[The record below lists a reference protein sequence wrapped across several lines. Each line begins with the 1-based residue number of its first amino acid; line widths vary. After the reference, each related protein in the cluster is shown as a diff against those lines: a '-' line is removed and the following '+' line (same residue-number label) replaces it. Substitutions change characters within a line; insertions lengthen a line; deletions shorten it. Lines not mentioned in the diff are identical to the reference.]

1 MKILE
6 VIPALSS
13 GGAERFVV
21 DLCNQMAIDG
31 HEITLLTM
39 KDFNLENYGFYKDEL
54 NEKVRTLNLSLGK
67 FNIGTL
73 IKVYK
78 AIKSVK
84 CDVVHLHLS
93 GSVFFSALGIIFDR
107 TKKYVVTC
115 HNQAESEKRKERLR
129 FYFKNICLKYHLLD
143 QVAIS
148 DQNEKSIRKMYS
160 VPAVKLIYNGRAAV
174 RVTSKYADVK
184 KEVEGYKKSE
194 STKVFIIIAR
204 CNPQKNIPRLVR
216 CFNQLIADGEDIT
229 LLVVGS
235 GYDSPGIQPV
245 LQQANERIHILG
257 PRHNVVDYLTCSDFF
272 TLSSDHEGMP
282 ITLIEAFAC
291 GCIPVGTPVSGFND
305 MVEDG
310 VNGFV
315 AKDFSD
321 ESYIDA
327 LKRAISKQSTISR
340 DSLKKIYETELSMVA
355 CAKQY
360 EDMFEWI
367 VGEKIGDCPI
377 MIDEKRTR

>member
-6 VIPALSS
+6 VIPALTP

-31 HEITLLTM
+31 HEVTLLTM
-39 KDFNLENYGFYKDEL
+39 KDFSLENYGFYKDEIGDNVNL
-54 NEKVRTLNLSLGK
+54 VNLSLGK
-67 FNIGTL
+67 FNFGTFY
-73 IKVYK
+73 KVYK

-84 CDVVHLHLS
+84 CDVVHMHLT
-93 GSVFFSALGIIFDR
+93 GSFFSLLAILFDR

-115 HNQAESEKRKERLR
+115 HNQAEGEKKNGRLK
-129 FYFKNICLKYHLLD
+129 FLVKNLCLKLHLFD

-148 DQNEKSIRKMYS
+148 DQNEKSIKKMCS

-174 RVTSKYADVK
+174 SITKKYDFVK
-184 KEVEGYKKSE
+184 KEIE
-194 STKVFIIIAR
+194 SFKPTKNTKVFVIIAR
-204 CNPQKNIPRLVR
+204 CNPQKNIPRLIR
-216 CFNQLIADGEDIT
+216 CFNKLIEEGEDVT
-229 LLVVGS
+229 LLVIGS
-235 GYDSPGIQPV
+235 GYDAPSSQPV

-257 PRHNVVDYLTCSDFF
+257 TRHNIVDYLTCSDFF

-305 MVEDG
+305 VVEDG

-315 AKDFSD
+315 AKEFSD

-327 LKRAISKQSTISR
+327 LKRAITQQNKISK
-340 DSLKKIYETELSMVA
+340 DSLKTIYVTKLSMEA

-360 EDMFEWI
+360 ELLFQQLKER
-367 VGEKIGDCPI
+367 V
-377 MIDEKRTR
+377 

>member
-6 VIPALSS
+6 VIPALNP
-13 GGAERFVV
+13 GGSERFVV

-31 HEITLLTM
+31 HEVTLLTM
-39 KDFNLENYGFYKDEL
+39 KDFSLENYGFYKDEIG
-54 NEKVRTLNLSLGK
+54 EKVKILNLSLVK
-67 FNIGTL
+67 CNLSTF

-93 GSVFFSALGIIFDR
+93 ASVFFGLLAIFFDR

-115 HNQAESEKRKERLR
+115 HNQAESEKKNGRLR
-129 FYFKNICLKYHLLD
+129 FFAKNLCLKFHLLD

-148 DQNEKSIRKMYS
+148 NQNAKSIRKMYS

-174 RVTSKYADVK
+174 NVTNKYEDVR
-184 KEVEGYKKSE
+184 KEVESYKKTKN
-194 STKVFIIIAR
+194 TKVFVIIAR
-204 CNPQKNIPRLVR
+204 CNPQKNIPRLIR
-216 CFNQLIADGEDIT
+216 CFNKLIEEGEDVT
-229 LLVVGS
+229 LLVIGS
-235 GYDSPGIQPV
+235 GYDAPSIQPV

-257 PRHNVVDYLTCSDFF
+257 TRHNVVDYLTCSDFF

-282 ITLIEAFAC
+282 ITLIEALAC

-305 MVEDG
+305 VVEDG
-310 VNGFV
+310 VSGFV
-315 AKDFSD
+315 AKEFSD

-327 LKRAISKQSTISR
+327 LKRAITQQNKISK
-340 DSLKKIYETELSMVA
+340 DSLKTIYVTKLSMEA

-360 EDMFEWI
+360 ELLFHQLK
-367 VGEKIGDCPI
+367 GNK
-377 MIDEKRTR
+377 TR

>member
-6 VIPALSS
+6 VIPALNP

-31 HEITLLTM
+31 HEVTLLTM
-39 KDFNLENYGFYKDEL
+39 KDFSLENYGFYKAEL
-54 NEKVRTLNLSLGK
+54 SEKVRILNLSLGK
-67 FNIGTL
+67 FNVGTF

-84 CDVVHLHLS
+84 CDVAHLHLGS
-93 GSVFFSALGIIFDR
+93 SVFFSLLAILFDR
-107 TKKYVVTC
+107 QKKYVVTC
-115 HNQAESEKRKERLR
+115 HSQAEGEKKSERLR
-129 FYFKNICLKYHLLD
+129 FSVKNLCLKFHLLD

-174 RVTSKYADVK
+174 SVTNKYEDVR
-184 KEVEGYKKSE
+184 KEVESYKK
-194 STKVFIIIAR
+194 TKNTKEFVIIAR
-204 CNPQKNIPRLVR
+204 CNPVKNIPRLVR
-216 CFNQLIADGEDIT
+216 CFNKLIEEGEDVT
-229 LLVVGS
+229 LLVIGS
-235 GYDSPGIQPV
+235 GYDAPSIQSV
-245 LQQANERIHILG
+245 LQQANERIHFLG
-257 PRHNVVDYLTCSDFF
+257 PHHNVADYLSCADFF
-272 TLSSDHEGMP
+272 TLSSDYEGMP

-305 MVEDG
+305 VVEDG

-315 AKDFSD
+315 AEDFSD

-327 LKRAISKQSTISR
+327 LKRAITQQNKISK
-340 DSLKKIYETELSMVA
+340 DSLKTIYVSKLSMEA

-360 EDMFEWI
+360 ELLFQQLDQRGQI
-367 VGEKIGDCPI
+367 H
-377 MIDEKRTR
+377 

>member
-6 VIPALSS
+6 VIPVLTP

-31 HEITLLTM
+31 HEVTLLTM
-39 KDFNLENYGFYKDEL
+39 KDFSLENYGFYKDEIG
-54 NEKVRTLNLSLGK
+54 EKVKILNLSLVK
-67 FNIGTL
+67 CNLSTF

-93 GSVFFSALGIIFDR
+93 TSVFFGLLAIFFDR

-115 HNQAESEKRKERLR
+115 HNQAESEKKSERLR
-129 FYFKNICLKYHLLD
+129 FFAKNFCLKLHLLD

-148 DQNEKSIRKMYS
+148 DQNEKSIRKMYA

-174 RVTSKYADVK
+174 NVTNMHAATM
-184 KEVEGYKKSE
+184 KEVEGYKPTKN
-194 STKVFIIIAR
+194 TKVFVIIAR
-204 CNPQKNIPRLVR
+204 CNPQKNIPRLIR
-216 CFNQLIADGEDIT
+216 CFNKLIEEGEDVT
-229 LLVVGS
+229 LLVIGS
-235 GYDSPGIQPV
+235 GYDAPSIQPV

-257 PRHNVVDYLTCSDFF
+257 TRYNVVDYLACSDFF

-305 MVEDG
+305 VVEDG

-315 AKDFSD
+315 AEDFSD
-321 ESYIDA
+321 EAYI
-327 LKRAISKQSTISR
+327 KV
-340 DSLKKIYETELSMVA
+340 LKKAIANRNTITKDILIDTFESKLSMTA
-355 CAKQY
+355 CASQY
-360 EDMFEWI
+360 EQLFQQLKER
-367 VGEKIGDCPI
+367 G
-377 MIDEKRTR
+377 

>member
-6 VIPALSS
+6 VIPALVP

-31 HEITLLTM
+31 HEVTLLTM
-39 KDFNLENYGFYKDEL
+39 KDFGLENYGFYKAEL
-54 NEKVRTLNLSLGK
+54 SEKVKILNLSLVK
-67 FNIGTL
+67 CNFSTF

-78 AIKSVK
+78 TIKSIK
-84 CDVVHLHLS
+84 CDVVHLHL
-93 GSVFFSALGIIFDR
+93 GASVFFGLLAIFFDR

-115 HNQAESEKRKERLR
+115 HNQAESEKKSESLR
-129 FYFKNICLKYHLLD
+129 FFVKNLCLKFHLLD

-174 RVTSKYADVK
+174 SVTDKHAATM
-184 KEVEGYKKSE
+184 KEVEGYKPTKN
-194 STKVFIIIAR
+194 TKVFVIIAR
-204 CNPQKNIPRLVR
+204 CDPQKNIPRLIR
-216 CFNQLIADGEDIT
+216 CFNKLVEDGEDVT
-229 LLVVGS
+229 LLVIGS
-235 GYDSPGIQPV
+235 GYDAPSIQPV

-257 PRHNVVDYLTCSDFF
+257 TRHNVVDYLTCSDFF

-282 ITLIEAFAC
+282 ITLIEAFSC

-305 MVEDG
+305 VVEDG

-315 AKDFSD
+315 AEDFSD
-321 ESYIDA
+321 EAYIKA
-327 LKRAISKQSTISR
+327 LKKAIANRNTISKDILIDTFES
-340 DSLKKIYETELSMVA
+340 KLSMA
-355 CAKQY
+355 ECASQY
-360 EDMFEWI
+360 VQLFQQLKER
-367 VGEKIGDCPI
+367 G
-377 MIDEKRTR
+377 

>member
-6 VIPALSS
+6 VIPALTP

-21 DLCNQMAIDG
+21 DLCNQMTIDG
-31 HEITLLTM
+31 HEVTLLTM
-39 KDFNLENYGFYKDEL
+39 KDLGLENYGFYKAEL
-54 NEKVRTLNLSLGK
+54 SEKVKILNLSLVK
-67 FNIGTL
+67 CNLSTF

-93 GSVFFSALGIIFDR
+93 ASVFFGLLAIIFDR
-107 TKKYVVTC
+107 SKKYVVTC
-115 HNQAESEKRKERLR
+115 HNQAESEKKNGRLR
-129 FYFKNICLKYHLLD
+129 YFVKNLCLKFHLLD

-148 DQNEKSIRKMYS
+148 DQNEKSIRKMYA

-174 RVTSKYADVK
+174 NVTNKYVAVK
-184 KEVEGYKKSE
+184 KEVEDYKKTE
-194 STKVFIIIAR
+194 NTKVYTIIAR
-204 CNPQKNIPRLVR
+204 CNPQKNIPRLIR
-216 CFNQLIADGEDIT
+216 CFNKIIEDGEDVT
-229 LLVVGS
+229 LLVIGS
-235 GYDSPGIQPV
+235 GYDAPSIQSV
-245 LQQANERIHILG
+245 LQQANERIHFLG
-257 PRHNVVDYLTCSDFF
+257 PHHNVADYLSCADFF
-272 TLSSDHEGMP
+272 TLSSDYEGMP

-305 MVEDG
+305 VVEDG

-315 AKDFSD
+315 AEDFSD

-327 LKRAISKQSTISR
+327 LKRAITQQNKISK
-340 DSLKKIYETELSMVA
+340 DSLKTIYVSKLSMEA

-360 EDMFEWI
+360 ELLFQQLDQRGQI
-367 VGEKIGDCPI
+367 H
-377 MIDEKRTR
+377 

>member
-6 VIPALSS
+6 VIPALTP

-31 HEITLLTM
+31 HEVTLLTM
-39 KDFNLENYGFYKDEL
+39 KDFGLENYGFYKDEL
-54 NEKVRTLNLSLGK
+54 NEKVKSLNLSLGK
-67 FNIGTL
+67 FNVGTFF
-73 IKVYK
+73 KVYK

-84 CDVVHLHLS
+84 CDVVHMHL
-93 GSVFFSALGIIFDR
+93 GASVFFGLLAIIFDR

-115 HNQAESEKRKERLR
+115 HNQAESEKMNGRLR
-129 FYFKNICLKYHLLD
+129 FLVKNFCLKLHLLD

-174 RVTSKYADVK
+174 SLTNTYLAVK
-184 KEVEGYKKSE
+184 KEVEDYKKTE
-194 STKVFIIIAR
+194 NTKVFSIIAR
-204 CNPQKNIPRLVR
+204 CNPQKNIPRLIR
-216 CFNQLIADGEDIT
+216 CFNKIIEDGEDVT
-229 LLVVGS
+229 LLVIGS
-235 GYDSPGIQPV
+235 GYDATFIQPV

-257 PRHNVVDYLTCSDFF
+257 TRHNVVDYLTCSDFF

-305 MVEDG
+305 VVEDG
-310 VNGFV
+310 VSGFV
-315 AKDFSD
+315 AKEISD

-327 LKRAISKQSTISR
+327 LKRAITQQNKISK
-340 DSLKKIYETELSMVA
+340 DSLKKIYATKLSMEA

-360 EDMFEWI
+360 ELLFHQLK
-367 VGEKIGDCPI
+367 GSK
-377 MIDEKRTR
+377 TR